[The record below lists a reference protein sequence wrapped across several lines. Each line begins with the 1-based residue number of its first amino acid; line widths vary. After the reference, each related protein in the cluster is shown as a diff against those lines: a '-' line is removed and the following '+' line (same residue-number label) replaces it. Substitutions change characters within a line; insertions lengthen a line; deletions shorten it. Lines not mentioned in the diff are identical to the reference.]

1 MLIDEEE
8 RFWSQAVNLLILPF
22 GIFDEWFI
30 EEIKIIYKEYE
41 DDGLSIYLILEGD
54 YEEEIRE
61 LCEKKFDEK
70 EHSRLYFFIRKLSC
84 RDLDDLDNKIEELIQ
99 KINNHH
105 TKTLLVD
112 LSHKSSLSSFLIH
125 NIAKKYF
132 ERDFSLILY
141 DPQKNFPYKKYVKTE
156 TCKTIGAL
164 MNLMENFSFHSALS
178 LIQENTQFAQLAE
191 IISIF
196 RYWDDFE
203 YEKVPEEIP
212 PDVFI
217 LGEISGKFG
226 KVYDKWYD
234 CLLSLINVA
243 KRIKRCCEVLDSLYS
258 NRRQFLD
265 EKFLKKKF
273 DLEGLLLLSMDCLE
287 NAKRRAVE
295 RKFSDSILRCYRALE
310 ILTQA
315 LVIKF
320 LNANP
325 FSYYLNSISEEKDSR
340 KLGLND
346 CLEELKN
353 GKDIKICREV
363 KNTEKGEEVEVY
375 LIKSDGEEEILAKK
389 HWIQNVMQWRNR
401 CRLEHGYGSADE
413 DKCIGAIAIVER
425 FIERV
430 IEFLREKNCLKND
443 FSDLRWQI
451 KMESSKL
458 DYLERKIENVK
469 EDLDE
474 KIRKLNRKSIS

>member
-1 MLIDEEE
+1 MLIDDEE
-8 RFWSQAVNLLILPF
+8 RFWGQAVNLLILPF
-22 GIFDEWFI
+22 GISDKLFI

-99 KINNHH
+99 KINNHY

-112 LSHKSSLSSFLIH
+112 LSHKSSLTSLLIH

-156 TCKTIGAL
+156 TYKL
-164 MNLMENFSFHSALS
+164 MEKVINLMENFSFHSALS
-178 LIQENTQFAQLAE
+178 LIQDNIQFAQLAE

-196 RYWDDFE
+196 RYWDNFE
-203 YEKVPEEIP
+203 YEKVLEEP
-212 PDVFI
+212 PSDAFI
-217 LGEISGKFG
+217 LGKLSGKFG
-226 KVYDKWYD
+226 RHYDRWYKN
-234 CLLSLINVA
+234 LSSLIKIDVA
-243 KRIKRCCEVLDSLYS
+243 RRIKHCCEVLDSLYS

-287 NAKRRAVE
+287 NAKRRVVE

-310 ILTQA
+310 MVAQA

-325 FSYYLNSISEEKDSR
+325 FSYHSNSISK
-340 KLGLND
+340 
-346 CLEELKN
+346 
-353 GKDIKICREV
+353 KI
-363 KNTEKGEEVEVY
+363 
-375 LIKSDGEEEILAKK
+375 
-389 HWIQNVMQWRNR
+389 
-401 CRLEHGYGSADE
+401 
-413 DKCIGAIAIVER
+413 
-425 FIERV
+425 
-430 IEFLREKNCLKND
+430 FLS
-443 FSDLRWQI
+443 F
-451 KMESSKL
+451 
-458 DYLERKIENVK
+458 
-469 EDLDE
+469 
-474 KIRKLNRKSIS
+474 

>member
-1 MLIDEEE
+1 
-8 RFWSQAVNLLILPF
+8 
-22 GIFDEWFI
+22 
-30 EEIKIIYKEYE
+30 
-41 DDGLSIYLILEGD
+41 
-54 YEEEIRE
+54 
-61 LCEKKFDEK
+61 
-70 EHSRLYFFIRKLSC
+70 
-84 RDLDDLDNKIEELIQ
+84 
-99 KINNHH
+99 
-105 TKTLLVD
+105 
-112 LSHKSSLSSFLIH
+112 
-125 NIAKKYF
+125 AKKYF

-141 DPQKNFPYKKYVKTE
+141 DPQKNFLYKKYVKTE
-156 TCKTIGAL
+156 TCKTIEAL

-178 LIQENTQFAQLAE
+178 LIQENTQFIQLTE

-203 YEKVPEEIP
+203 YEKVPKEIP

-226 KVYDKWYD
+226 KAYDKWYD

-243 KRIKRCCEVLDSLYS
+243 KRIKHCCEVLDSLYS

-265 EKFLKKKF
+265 EKFLEEKF

-310 ILTQA
+310 ILAQA

-325 FSYYLNSISEEKDSR
+325 FSYHSNSISEEKDSR

-375 LIKSDGEEEILAKK
+375 LIKSDGEEEILAKR
-389 HWIQNVMQWRNR
+389 HDIQNVIQWRNR
-401 CRLEHGYGSADE
+401 CRLEHGYMSIGE
-413 DKCIGAIAIVER
+413 NECIGAIGIVER

-430 IEFLREKNCLKND
+430 IEFLREKNCLKNN
-443 FSDLRWQI
+443 FSDLRRQI
-451 KMESSKL
+451 RIESSKL
-458 DYLERKIENVK
+458 DDLERKIENVK